1 MPPSLPI
8 GMNNNMS
15 SSRSNVVAVQTQ
27 STPMNI
33 LSYSDSNVS
42 QGMGGEGGMNSAVV
56 TYSYIAVRPH
66 CADEA

>member
-8 GMNNNMS
+8 GMNNNMN

-33 LSYSDSNVS
+33 LSYPDSNVS

-56 TYSYIAVRPH
+56 TYSYIAVRPR